1 MFVCVRS
8 MVTLFRM
15 FHVMW

>member
-8 MVTLFRM
+8 TVTLFRM